1 MQLHSASPACMHQSH
16 LAQDLAASSG
26 AVEPAGGWE
35 VVSAATARLRVGES
49 GRQGGMGAWHVRHG
63 SHVCEHGMSGVGV
76 GASGGGSGSASPG
89 RAWIVCQWLTSN
101 LLRSAFCYH
110 VFFCYHTLDVLRAT
124 CACFC
129 RYYISSRG
137 VGAVRLHTDGSV
149 LGCLMGQVPRP
160 LELVGSATWPWR

>member
-1 MQLHSASPACMHQSH
+1 MHQSH

-76 GASGGGSGSASPG
+76 GASGGAPARLRPAEHGLYVNGLLAIYCDRCFVTIVATQNVMFSA
-89 RAWIVCQWLTSN
+89 II
-101 LLRSAFCYH
+101 H
-110 VFFCYHTLDVLRAT
+110 
-124 CACFC
+124 
-129 RYYISSRG
+129 
-137 VGAVRLHTDGSV
+137 
-149 LGCLMGQVPRP
+149 
-160 LELVGSATWPWR
+160 

>member
-1 MQLHSASPACMHQSH
+1 MRTVTIVHMQLHSASPACMHQSH

-76 GASGGGSGSASPG
+76 GASGGAPARLRPAEHGLYVNGLLAIYCDRRFVTMFFSA
-89 RAWIVCQWLTSN
+89 II
-101 LLRSAFCYH
+101 H
-110 VFFCYHTLDVLRAT
+110 
-124 CACFC
+124 
-129 RYYISSRG
+129 
-137 VGAVRLHTDGSV
+137 
-149 LGCLMGQVPRP
+149 
-160 LELVGSATWPWR
+160 